1 LEKLKFFTYQD
12 SIISTSCCSA
22 LDHIITSLFKQLTK
36 KKRQMSSGAV
46 DETQS
51 STPVQVYQQQPQ
63 VFQQILTT
71 LLNIITFEECRNQWS
86 MSRPLLGLV
95 LLNEQV

>member
-1 LEKLKFFTYQD
+1 MSNGSADESQN
-12 SIISTSCCSA
+12 ST
-22 LDHIITSLFKQLTK
+22 L
-36 KKRQMSSGAV
+36 
-46 DETQS
+46 
-51 STPVQVYQQQPQ
+51 VQVYQQQPQ